1 MHVGFI
7 GLGMM
12 GGGMSANLLKA
23 GHTVTGFDLS
33 PASLERHVKA
43 GGLAAKSA
51 REAAAEAEVLITMLP
66 NGPDVEAVLFGKDDV
81 AAHMKPGSIVMEC
94 STILPQ
100 VTDSVAGRLKS
111 MGLAMLDAPI
121 GRTSDHAWAGTLIF
135 MVGGEAAHLE
145 RVRPLLDAMGE
156 VTHHCGSVGSG
167 IRAKI
172 INNYM
177 SIVLNVLTAE
187 ALTLAEKFHLD
198 RDTLIKVL
206 MGTPAGRSHLTTTYP
221 AKVFKDDVSAAFML
235 DLAAKDL
242 GLALQTGAAEGVPL
256 ATGAAAQQIY
266 NIARSHGHGREDW
279 TSMLVNMR
287 ELAGLK

>member
-12 GGGMSANLLKA
+12 GGGMASNLLKA

-33 PASLERHVKA
+33 PASLERHAKA
-43 GGLAAKSA
+43 GGIVAKSA
-51 REAAAEAEVLITMLP
+51 RDVVTETDVLITMLP
-66 NGPDVEAVLFGKDDV
+66 NGPDVEAVLFGQDDV
-81 AAHMKPGSIVMEC
+81 AAHMKPGAIVMEC
-94 STILPQ
+94 STIFPK
-100 VTDSVAGRLKS
+100 TTNSIASRLQS

-135 MVGGEAAHLE
+135 MVGGEAAHVE
-145 RVRPLLDAMGE
+145 KVRPLLDAMGE
-156 VTHHCGSVGSG
+156 VTHHCGPVGAG
-167 IRAKI
+167 IRTKI

-177 SIVLNVLTAE
+177 SVVLNVLTAE
-187 ALTLAEKFHLD
+187 ALTLAEKFALD

-221 AKVFKDDVSAAFML
+221 TKVFKDDVSAAFML

-242 GLALQTGAAEGVPL
+242 GLAIQVGAAEGVPL
-256 ATGAAAQQIY
+256 ATGAAAQQMY
-266 NIARSHGHGREDW
+266 NIAHSHGHGKEDW
-279 TSMLVNMR
+279 TAMLVNMR